1 MQIYTTTLT
10 GGVLQLDR
18 VDGAM
23 VISVQPAITGGQALF
38 TGNLPFK
45 GDQPTAVTLT
55 SGQVLNYAAASANSA
70 LDGITITWVS
80 GNVDVIVG
88 F

>member
-10 GGVLQLDR
+10 AGVLQLDR

-45 GDQPTAVTLT
+45 GVQPTAVTLT
-55 SGQVLNYAAASANSA
+55 SGQVLNYEAASANSP